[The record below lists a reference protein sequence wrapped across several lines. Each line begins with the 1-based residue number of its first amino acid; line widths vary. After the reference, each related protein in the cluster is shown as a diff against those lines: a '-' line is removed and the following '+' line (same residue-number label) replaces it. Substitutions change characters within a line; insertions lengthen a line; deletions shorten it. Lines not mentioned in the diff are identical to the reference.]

1 MHEGNRNMRSRIF
14 SLMALGCAIVC
25 CSDGACAQ
33 ALARSTLSGKI
44 TNPPR
49 AGLSVKLKSIEK
61 NPLAV
66 YDGYS
71 TQTSAD
77 GDFQFQDVEP
87 GRYVLVAEGAGFM
100 ATEYGAKGPEQTGTP
115 IELRAGQLRKGI
127 VLSLAPKRVT
137 CGKVS
142 DDHGNPLSNVEVY
155 AFRHFNGLMWLTGG
169 YYNVATDEA
178 GNYRLP
184 DLEPGEY
191 FLEAGMSTW
200 FIGSKNL
207 TQIEA
212 ESLANAESVEVGRDD
227 GAGCRENIRMGPRL
241 GYRAFKIRGKITED
255 PSLVGKDLVLSFLE
269 VNRTG
274 VARAAPFPETF
285 DPGPSFDLSAP
296 PAGHYHL
303 ILSHGRFP
311 PNGYAGQPEFTI
323 LSSQEITVA
332 DADVNGITVAPDPL
346 ASLSGQVKL
355 EGIAAAAA
363 CPTKEKTHLRI
374 QKEDDGQFQNVEVA
388 ADGTFSFAHVSLGTY
403 TVGLYPFLRGSAYVK
418 TMLFD
423 GQPVD
428 GRRIKISS
436 VTSHSLEVVL
446 SGDAA
451 RASGHGT
458 PDETVARYRA
468 EGTHPKA
475 SVSGKVTN
483 IQADSPWVKLWA
495 VRFNSDRSYEYSTK
509 PGPDGSFHLENV
521 DPGIYLLVTQGPGYT
536 ISEYGATY
544 PRLEGRTITL
554 RAGQRLAGLT
564 LSATPRKPSI
574 CGQISDRNAQPL
586 PNVTVFA
593 MPFAKRDNGPSLGV
607 YADSNSS
614 SAEDSESAMVVSL
627 APPSVSTDDAGNFR
641 FFDLR
646 PGRYYFWTDFMVPNG
661 QAWTRRWTYYP
672 SSPNLERAQPVKVG
686 FGSDVGCT
694 HNIQMQT
701 SLMFHVRGT
710 VPKDI
715 AHADEEYF
723 DVGLVETNSTAVEG
737 VAQFKSMLG
746 PGEAFDFANVSAGHY
761 SIRLT
766 GPYKKPPRQDV
777 PFVDIVSD
785 PCPPSHLL
793 ASRELVVHDSDL
805 RDVTME
811 RILPLS
817 VIGEIHFEDI
827 PKEWRSFRIEA
838 QTVTLSRA
846 DEISSL
852 PGAQILGG
860 SCPPRVPLASDGTFI
875 FESVAGG
882 SYQVGFDLVGVQG
895 DALYLKSV
903 ALNGQPIDGRLIT
916 LKAGQPAKL
925 TMVVSNKG
933 GEVDVQVKPSGPP
946 AEEYRYDEP
955 CRPKMAV
962 MTQAVLIPDS
972 IPVDGSG
979 IVTGAFMQ
987 AGYIQIYRVPP
998 GRYHA
1003 VAGENFN
1010 FHFTMSP
1017 SGYSV
1022 WSDPKFLQSMSAL
1035 GTPVEVAA
1043 EQKIKL
1049 LVPDATAQIQDLLA
1063 KFNEEATVGD
1073 HCAASCSYDGF
1084 WNGTEGAEAHKP

>member
-1 MHEGNRNMRSRIF
+1 MHSRIF
-14 SLMALGCAIVC
+14 SVMALGCAIVC
-25 CSDGACAQ
+25 WSDGACAQ
-33 ALARSTLSGKI
+33 ALARSTLSGRI

-49 AGLSVKLKSIEK
+49 AGLSVKLNSIEK
-61 NPLAV
+61 NPLAI

-71 TQTSAD
+71 TQTLAD
-77 GDFQFQDVEP
+77 GDFQFEDVEP
-87 GRYVLVAEGAGFM
+87 GRYVLVTEGVGFM
-100 ATEYGAKGPEQTGTP
+100 PTEYGVEGPEESGTS
-115 IELRAGQLRKGI
+115 IELKPGQHRTGV
-127 VLSLAPKRVT
+127 VLTLAPKHVVCGRVT
-137 CGKVS
+137 
-142 DDHGNPLSNVEVY
+142 DEHGNPLSKVEVY
-155 AFRHFNGLMWLTGG
+155 AFHHLKGSMWLTGG
-169 YYNVATDEA
+169 IYTTTDDE
-178 GNYRLP
+178 GSYRLP

-191 FLEAGMSTW
+191 FLQAGMSTW
-200 FIGSKNL
+200 FTGSKNL
-207 TQIEA
+207 TQTEA
-212 ESLANAESVEVGRDD
+212 ENLTNAEPVNVGRDED
-227 GAGCRENIRMGPRL
+227 DGCRENISIGPRL
-241 GYRAFKIRGKITED
+241 GYKEFKIRGKIAKD

-274 VARAAPFPETF
+274 VARAVPFPETF

-296 PAGHYHL
+296 PAGHYRL

-323 LSSQEITVA
+323 LSSQEITVVG
-332 DADVNGITVAPDPL
+332 ADVNGITVAPDPL

-355 EGIAAAAA
+355 EGITAAAA

-418 TMLFD
+418 TILFD

-428 GRRIKISS
+428 GRRIKISL

-451 RASGHGT
+451 RASGHSP

-475 SVSGKVTN
+475 SVSGKVTDV
-483 IQADSPWVKLWA
+483 QADSPWAKLRA

-509 PGPDGSFHLENV
+509 PGPDGSFHFENV
-521 DPGIYLLVTQGPGYT
+521 DPGMYLLVMEGPGYT
-536 ISEYGATY
+536 ISEYGASY

-554 RAGQRLAGLT
+554 RAGQRLAGLS
-564 LSATPRKPSI
+564 LSAAPRKPSI
-574 CGQISDRNAQPL
+574 CGQISDENGQPL

-593 MPFAKRDNGPSLGV
+593 TPSAKRDNGPNLGA

-614 SAEDSESAMVVSL
+614 GAEGAESMIVVSL

-672 SSPNLERAQPVKVG
+672 SSPNLDGAQQAQVG

-694 HNIQMQT
+694 HNLQMNT
-701 SLMFHVRGT
+701 PLTFHVRGS

-715 AHADEEYF
+715 AHADDEYF
-723 DVGLVETNSTAVEG
+723 DVGLVETNSAAVEG
-737 VAQFKSMLG
+737 VAQFKNMLG

-766 GPYKKPPRQDV
+766 GPYKKLPRQ
-777 PFVDIVSD
+777 VDLWSG
-785 PCPPSHLL
+785 PCPRPSYLL
-793 ASRELVVHDSDL
+793 ASRELVVRDSDL

-811 RILPLS
+811 PILPLS
-817 VIGEIHFEDI
+817 VTGEIHFEDI

-838 QTVTLSRA
+838 QSVTLSPA
-846 DEISSL
+846 DEIPSL
-852 PGAQILGG
+852 RGSQILGG
-860 SCPPRVPLASDGTFI
+860 ACPPRARLASDGTFI
-875 FESVAGG
+875 FESVTGG
-882 SYQVGFDLVGVQG
+882 SYQVGLDLVGVQG
-895 DALYLKSV
+895 DALYLRSV
-903 ALNGQPIDGRLIT
+903 ALNGQPIEGRLIT
-916 LKAGQPAKL
+916 LNAGQPAKL

-946 AEEYRYDEP
+946 AEEYRYDQP
-955 CRPKMAV
+955 CQPNMAV
-962 MTQAVLIPDS
+962 MPQAVLIPDS

-979 IVTGAFMQ
+979 IVTGAFTQ

-1022 WSDPKFLQSMSAL
+1022 WPDSKFLQSMSAL

-1043 EQKIKL
+1043 GQKVKL

-1063 KFNEEATVGD
+1063 RYNEEATLGD
-1073 HCAASCSYDGF
+1073 HCAASCSYDEF
-1084 WNGTEGAEAHKP
+1084 WHGTETAEAHKP